1 LYEGEEEMSLNSSF
15 WDNRPTLVTGATG
28 LLGGWLVKRLLSLG
42 ADVVCVVRDSVPQ
55 AELIH
60 SGAIDRVKVV
70 RGDVCDRVF
79 LERVLGEYEID
90 TVMHL
95 AAQTIVGIA
104 NRNPISTFETNIA
117 GTWQMLEAC
126 RHSPTVKQIVIA
138 SSDKAYGDCDTLPYV
153 ETTPLQGLHPYD
165 VSKSCADLIAQA
177 YGHTYKLPVA
187 ITRCGNFYGG
197 GDLNWNRIIPG
208 TIRSIVRNEVPIIR
222 SDGSFVRDYIYAE
235 DGAAAYTLLAEQ
247 LSIDPSLY
255 GQAFNFSNETQVTV
269 LDLVKRIVK
278 IMGSDLNPIVQNQVS
293 NEIQHQ
299 FLDATK
305 AKEILGWI
313 PEFTLDRGLAKTI
326 DWYRNFLDNTKLTTQ
341 IEYAKIETLPLSNLA
356 IQQIVHN

>member
-1 LYEGEEEMSLNSSF
+1 MSLNRSF

-28 LLGGWLVKRLLSLG
+28 LLGGWLVKRLLSMG
-42 ADVVCVVRDSVPQ
+42 ADVVCVIRDSVPQ
-55 AELIH
+55 SELIR
-60 SGAIDRVKVV
+60 SGSIDRVKVV

-126 RHSPTVKQIVIA
+126 RHSPTVKQIVMA

-165 VSKSCADLIAQA
+165 VSKSCADLIAQT

-208 TIRSIVRNEVPIIR
+208 TIRSILQGKAPIIR
-222 SDGSFVRDYIYAE
+222 SDGSYIRDYIYVE

-247 LSIDPSLY
+247 LATNSSLY

-269 LDLVKRIVK
+269 LDLVTKIVD
-278 IMGSDLNPIVQNQVS
+278 IMGEGLEPIVQNQAS

-305 AKEILGWI
+305 AREMLGWM
-313 PEFTLDRGLAKTI
+313 PEFTIDRGLEKTI
-326 DWYRNFLDNTKLTTQ
+326 VWYENFLDSQQQ
-341 IEYAKIETLPLSNLA
+341 IREERAGSELEYSDLNLLPLSNPDV
-356 IQQIVHN
+356 QQIVHN

>member
-1 LYEGEEEMSLNSSF
+1 MSLRNNF

-28 LLGGWLVKRLLSLG
+28 LLGGWLVKRLLNLG
-42 ADVVCVVRDSVPQ
+42 ADVVCVIRDSVPQ
-55 AELIH
+55 SELIR
-60 SGAIDRVKVV
+60 SRSIDRVKVV
-70 RGDVCDRVF
+70 RGDVCDRIF

-117 GTWQMLEAC
+117 GTWQLLEAC
-126 RHSPTVKQIVIA
+126 RRSPTVKQIVMA

-177 YGHTYKLPVA
+177 YGHTYNLPVA

-208 TIRSIVRNEVPIIR
+208 TIRSILRGEAPVIR
-222 SDGSFVRDYIYAE
+222 SNGSYIRDYIYVE

-247 LSIDPSLY
+247 LAVNSSLY

-269 LDLVKRIVK
+269 LDLVTKIVEL
-278 IMGSDLNPIVQNQVS
+278 MGEGLAPIVQNQAS

-305 AKEILGWI
+305 AKEILGWT
-313 PEFTLDRGLAKTI
+313 PEFTLDRGLEKTI
-326 DWYRNFLDNTKLTTQ
+326 VWYENFLDSQLQ
-341 IEYAKIETLPLSNLA
+341 ILEDRSGSLIDYASLDKISLADLA
-356 IQQIVHN
+356 IQQIAHN

>member
-1 LYEGEEEMSLNSSF
+1 MNLNSSF

-126 RHSPTVKQIVIA
+126 RHSPTVKQIVMA

-208 TIRSIVRNEVPIIR
+208 TIRSVLRNEAPIIR

-247 LSIDPSLY
+247 LATNPSLY

-269 LDLVKRIVK
+269 LDLVNRIVK
-278 IMGSDLNPIVQNQVS
+278 IMGYDLNPIVQNQAS

-305 AKEILGWI
+305 AKEILGWM
-313 PEFTLDRGLAKTI
+313 PEFTLDRGLEKTI
-326 DWYRNFLDNTKLTTQ
+326 SWYENFIDSQQQ
-341 IEYAKIETLPLSNLA
+341 IRRKWSGSPLEYSELGIIPLSNPDV
-356 IQQIVHN
+356 QKIVHN

>member
-1 LYEGEEEMSLNSSF
+1 MLYEGVWKMSRSSSF
-15 WDNRPTLVTGATG
+15 WDNRPTLVTGGTG

-42 ADVVCVVRDSVPQ
+42 ADVICVIRDSVPQ
-55 AELIH
+55 SELIR
-60 SGAIDRVKVV
+60 SGLIDRVKVV

-126 RHSPTVKQIVIA
+126 RHSPTVKQIVMA
-138 SSDKAYGDCDTLPYV
+138 SSDKAYGDCDTLPYL
-153 ETTPLQGLHPYD
+153 ETTPLRGLHPYD
-165 VSKSCADLIAQA
+165 VSKSCADLIAQS

-187 ITRCGNFYGG
+187 VTRCGNFYGG

-208 TIRSIVRNEVPIIR
+208 TIRSILSNESPIIR
-222 SDGSFVRDYIYAE
+222 SDGSFIRDYIYAE
-235 DGAAAYTLLAEQ
+235 DGAAAYILLAEQ
-247 LSIDPSLY
+247 LATNPSLF

-269 LDLVKRIVK
+269 LDLVNRIIK
-278 IMGSDLNPIVQNQVS
+278 LMSSDLHPIVQNQAS

-305 AKEILGWI
+305 AKEVLGWT
-313 PEFTLDRGLAKTI
+313 PEFTLDRGLEKTI
-326 DWYRNFLDNTKLTTQ
+326 AWYRNFIGGKTLEYSE
-341 IEYAKIETLPLSNLA
+341 IEQLPLSNLA
-356 IQQIVHN
+356 IQQVIHN

>member
-1 LYEGEEEMSLNSSF
+1 MSRSNSF

-28 LLGGWLVKRLLSLG
+28 LLGGWLVKRLLHLG
-42 ADVVCVVRDSVPQ
+42 ADVVCVIRDSVPQ
-55 AELIH
+55 SELIR
-60 SGAIDRVKVV
+60 SGSIDRVKVV
-70 RGDVCDRVF
+70 RGDICDRVF

-126 RHSPTVKQIVIA
+126 RHSPTVKQIVMA

-208 TIRSIVRNEVPIIR
+208 TIRSILKGEAPVIR
-222 SDGSFVRDYIYAE
+222 SDGRFIRDYIYCE

-247 LSIDPSLY
+247 LAGNSSLY

-269 LDLVKRIVK
+269 LDLVSQIIE
-278 IMGSDLNPIVQNQVS
+278 IMGSDLSPIVKNQAS

-299 FLDATK
+299 FLAATK
-305 AKEILGWI
+305 AKEVLGWT
-313 PEFTLDRGLAKTI
+313 PDFTLDCGLEKTI
-326 DWYRNFLDNTKLTTQ
+326 IWYENFLDAQQQKMQERSGSHLKYADLMVSPLT
-341 IEYAKIETLPLSNLA
+341 NLA
-356 IQQIVHN
+356 IQQITHN

>member
-1 LYEGEEEMSLNSSF
+1 MSKSF
-15 WDNRPTLVTGATG
+15 WDNRPTLVTGGTG
-28 LLGGWLVKRLLSLG
+28 LLGGWLVKQLLNLG
-42 ADVVCVVRDSVPQ
+42 ADVVCVIRDAVPQ
-55 AELIH
+55 SELTR

-117 GTWQMLEAC
+117 GTWQILEAC
-126 RHSPTVKQIVIA
+126 RHSPTVKQIVMA

-208 TIRSIVRNEVPIIR
+208 TIRSILRNEAPIIR
-222 SDGSFVRDYIYAE
+222 SDGSFIRDYIYCE
-235 DGAAAYTLLAEQ
+235 DGAAAYILLAEQ
-247 LSIDPSLY
+247 LAENPSLY

-269 LDLVKRIVK
+269 LDLVDRIVEL
-278 IMGSDLNPIVQNQVS
+278 MGSDLYPIVQNQAS
-293 NEIQHQ
+293 NEIKHQ

-305 AKEILGWI
+305 AKEILEWS
-313 PEFTLDRGLAKTI
+313 PQFTLDRGLERTI
-326 DWYRNFLDNTKLTTQ
+326 VWYENFLDSQQQMQSEKSASIVDYAT
-341 IEYAKIETLPLSNLA
+341 IEKISLSDLS

>member
-1 LYEGEEEMSLNSSF
+1 MSRNKSF

-42 ADVVCVVRDSVPQ
+42 ADVICVIRDCVPQ
-55 AELIH
+55 SELIR
-60 SGAIDRVKVV
+60 SGSIDRVKVV

-104 NRNPISTFETNIA
+104 NRNPIST
-117 GTWQMLEAC
+117 
-126 RHSPTVKQIVIA
+126 
-138 SSDKAYGDCDTLPYV
+138 
-153 ETTPLQGLHPYD
+153 LHPYD

-177 YGHTYKLPVA
+177 YGHTYNLPVA

-208 TIRSIVRNEVPIIR
+208 TIRSILQREGPVVR
-222 SDGSFVRDYIYAE
+222 SDGSYIRDYIYVE
-235 DGAAAYTLLAEQ
+235 DGAAAYMLLAEQ
-247 LSIDPSLY
+247 LATNSSLY

-269 LDLVKRIVK
+269 LDLVTKIVDL
-278 IMGSDLNPIVQNQVS
+278 MGGVLDPIVQNQAS

-305 AKEILGWI
+305 AKEVLGWT
-313 PEFTLDRGLAKTI
+313 PDFTLDRGLEKTI
-326 DWYRNFLDNTKLTTQ
+326 NWYRNFLECSSSHL
-341 IEYAKIETLPLSNLA
+341 EYSDLETLPLSNLS
-356 IQQIVHN
+356 IQQTVNN

>member
-1 LYEGEEEMSLNSSF
+1 MSQSSF
-15 WDNRPTLVTGATG
+15 WDNRLTLVTGATG
-28 LLGGWLVKRLLSLG
+28 LLGGWLVKRLLGLG
-42 ADVVCVVRDSVPQ
+42 ADVVCVIRDSIPQ
-55 AELIH
+55 SELIR
-60 SGAIDRVKVV
+60 SRSIDRVKVV
-70 RGDVCDRVF
+70 RGDVCDRMF

-126 RHSPTVKQIVIA
+126 RHSPSVKQIVMA
-138 SSDKAYGDCDTLPYV
+138 SSDKAYGDCDTLPYL

-177 YGHTYKLPVA
+177 YGHTYNLPVA

-208 TIRSIVRNEVPIIR
+208 TIRSILREEAPIIR
-222 SDGSFVRDYIYAE
+222 SNGSYIRDYIYVE

-247 LSIDPSLY
+247 LATNSSLY

-269 LDLVKRIVK
+269 LDLVTKIVDL
-278 IMGSDLNPIVQNQVS
+278 MGTDLDPIVQNQAS

-305 AKEILGWI
+305 AKNILDWT
-313 PEFTLDRGLAKTI
+313 PNFTLDRGLERTI
-326 DWYRNFLDNTKLTTQ
+326 VWYENFLDSQQQRREDISGSLIDYATIEKL
-341 IEYAKIETLPLSNLA
+341 ALADLS
-356 IQQIVHN
+356 IQQQIFHN

>member
-1 LYEGEEEMSLNSSF
+1 MSLSSSF
-15 WDNRPTLVTGATG
+15 WDNRPTLVTGGTG
-28 LLGGWLVKRLLSLG
+28 LLGGWLVKQLLSLN
-42 ADVVCVVRDSVPQ
+42 ADVICVIRDSVPQ
-55 AELIH
+55 SELIR

-79 LERVLGEYEID
+79 LERVLGEYEIN

-117 GTWQMLEAC
+117 GTWQILEAC
-126 RHSPTVKQIVIA
+126 RHSPTVKQIVMA
-138 SSDKAYGDCDTLPYV
+138 SSDKAYGDCDTLPYI

-208 TIRSIVRNEVPIIR
+208 TIRSIIQNEAPIIR

-235 DGAAAYTLLAEQ
+235 DGAAAYILLAEQ
-247 LSIDPSLY
+247 LANNPSLY
-255 GQAFNFSNETQVTV
+255 GQAFNFSNESQVTV
-269 LDLVKRIVK
+269 LDLVKRVIK
-278 IMGSDLNPIVQNQVS
+278 LMGSDLQPIVQNQAS

-305 AKEILGWI
+305 AKKVLGWT
-313 PEFTLDRGLAKTI
+313 PEFTLDRGLKKTI
-326 DWYRNFLDNTKLTTQ
+326 SWYENFLSRKNL
-341 IEYAKIETLPLSNLA
+341 EYSELGQLPLSNLA
-356 IQQIVHN
+356 IQQVIHN

>member
-1 LYEGEEEMSLNSSF
+1 MSLSSKF
-15 WDNRPTLVTGATG
+15 WNDRPTLVTGGTG
-28 LLGGWLVKRLLSLG
+28 LLGGWLVKQLLSLG
-42 ADVVCVVRDSVPQ
+42 ADVVCVIRDAVPQ
-55 AELIH
+55 SELIR
-60 SGAIDRVKVV
+60 SGSIDRVKVV
-70 RGDVCDRVF
+70 RGDVSDRVF

-126 RHSPTVKQIVIA
+126 RHSPTVKQIVMA
-138 SSDKAYGDCDTLPYV
+138 SSDKAYGDCDTLPYL

-165 VSKSCADLIAQA
+165 VSKSCADLISQA

-208 TIRSIVRNEVPIIR
+208 TIRSILSDKSPIIR
-222 SDGSFVRDYIYAE
+222 SDGSFIRDYIYCE
-235 DGAAAYTLLAEQ
+235 DGAAAYILLAEQ
-247 LSIDPSLY
+247 LAGNPSLS

-269 LDLVKRIVK
+269 VDLVEK
-278 IMGSDLNPIVQNQVS
+278 IIELMGSDLSPIVQNQVS
-293 NEIQHQ
+293 NEIKHQ

-305 AKEILGWI
+305 AREVLGWT
-313 PEFTLDRGLAKTI
+313 PEFTLDRGLEKTI
-326 DWYRNFLDNTKLTTQ
+326 AWYRNFLSKSTVRL
-341 IEYAKIETLPLSNLA
+341 EYSEIGQLPLSNLV
-356 IQQIVHN
+356 IQQVIHN

>member
-1 LYEGEEEMSLNSSF
+1 MSVNSSF
-15 WDNRPTLVTGATG
+15 WHDRPTLVTGGTG
-28 LLGGWLVKRLLSLG
+28 LLGGWLVKQLLGLG
-42 ADVVCVVRDSVPQ
+42 ADVVCVIRDAVPQ
-55 AELIH
+55 SELTR

-70 RGDVCDRVF
+70 RGDVSDRVF

-117 GTWQMLEAC
+117 GTWQMLEVC
-126 RHSPTVKQIVIA
+126 RHSPTVKQIVMA
-138 SSDKAYGDCDTLPYV
+138 SSDKAYGDCDTLPYI

-165 VSKSCADLIAQA
+165 VSKSCADLIAQT

-208 TIRSIVRNEVPIIR
+208 TIRSILRNEAPIIR
-222 SDGSFVRDYIYAE
+222 SDGSFIRDYIYCE
-235 DGAAAYTLLAEQ
+235 DGAAAYILLAEQ
-247 LSIDPSLY
+247 LAKNPSLY

-269 LDLVKRIVK
+269 LDLVDRIVK
-278 IMGSDLNPIVQNQVS
+278 LMGSELSPIVQNRAS

-305 AKEILGWI
+305 AKEVLGWM
-313 PEFTLDRGLAKTI
+313 PDFTLDRGLEKTI
-326 DWYRNFLDNTKLTTQ
+326 AWYRDFLDRYTARL
-341 IEYAKIETLPLSNLA
+341 EYSDLEQLPLSNLSN
-356 IQQIVHN
+356 QQVIHN

>member
-1 LYEGEEEMSLNSSF
+1 MNLNSSF
-15 WDNRPTLVTGATG
+15 WEDRPTLVTGGTG
-28 LLGGWLVKRLLSLG
+28 LLGGWLVKRLLSMG
-42 ADVVCVVRDSVPQ
+42 ADVVCTIRDSVPQ
-55 AELIH
+55 SELIR

-79 LERVLGEYEID
+79 LERVLGEYEIN

-95 AAQTIVGIA
+95 AAQTIVSIA
-104 NRNPISTFETNIA
+104 NRHPISTFETNIA

-126 RHSPTVKQIVIA
+126 RHSPTVKQIVMA
-138 SSDKAYGDCDTLPYV
+138 SSDKAYGDCDSLPYV
-153 ETTPLQGLHPYD
+153 ETTPLRGLHPYD

-197 GDLNWNRIIPG
+197 GDFNWNRIIPG
-208 TIRSIVRNEVPIIR
+208 TIRSILRNQAPIIR
-222 SDGSFVRDYIYAE
+222 SDGSFIRDYIYCE
-235 DGAAAYTLLAEQ
+235 DGAAAYLLLAEQ
-247 LSIDPSLY
+247 LAENTSLY

-269 LDLVKRIVK
+269 LDLVEK
-278 IMGSDLNPIVQNQVS
+278 IIELMDADLSPIVQNQVN
-293 NEIQHQ
+293 NEIKYQ

-305 AKEILGWI
+305 AKEILDWT

-326 DWYRNFLDNTKLTTQ
+326 DWYRSFLNQSISPLNYSALKQ
-341 IEYAKIETLPLSNLA
+341 LPLSNLE
-356 IQQIVHN
+356 IDRVIHN